1 MQTVLRYLLG
11 RSNQKKK
18 ELLIFPWEKCQISI
32 FNMAVSRRHAHE
44 RCIAVYP
51 VVLMLNVVITV
62 MNCKKDIYIY
72 IFLSFFWF
80 PKVNPGFYL
89 RTNPPRHCWAPR
101 QGSLPRKF
109 AASSGGARILV

>member
-32 FNMAVSRRHAHE
+32 FNLAVSRRHSHE

-62 MNCKKDIYIY
+62 MNCKKDIYIPFFF
-72 IFLSFFWF
+72 FLLWF

-89 RTNPPRHCWAPR
+89 RTNPLRDRWAPR
-101 QGSLPRKF
+101 QGSLPSKF
-109 AASSGGARILV
+109 GASSGGARILV